1 MSNDAQKVP
10 FTRSLND
17 FAEAKVAAAIFLT
30 GKSLPAKVASVDGQ
44 IVTVS
49 FEVNTAYTLP
59 NDFQVPVATSF
70 YRREPIQVGDLG
82 VVRPSDVPLG
92 GITGLGSGIPRFP
105 STTGSLEALV
115 WEPVANSN
123 WAPSPDPD
131 AYLIQGPNGFVCR
144 DVDGTFSIQGDKN
157 AGTLKMTLGD
167 ASITLSSSGVD
178 VEGVLTING
187 KPYMAHD
194 HQVISVGA
202 PTGPVL
208 P

>member
-17 FAEAKVAAAIFLT
+17 FAEAKVKAAIFLT
-30 GKSLPAKVASVDGQ
+30 GKSLPAKVASVSGQ
-44 IVTVS
+44 VVTVT

-59 NDFQVPVATSF
+59 NDLQIPVATSF

-92 GITGLGSGIPRFP
+92 GITGLGSGTARFP

-123 WAPSPDPD
+123 WAASPDPD
-131 AYLIQGPNGFVCR
+131 AYMIQGPNGFICR

-157 AGTLKMTLGD
+157 AGTLKMTYGG
-167 ASITLSSSGVD
+167 ASITISSSGVD
-178 VEGVLTING
+178 IEGTLVING
-187 KPYMAHD
+187 NPYHAHT
-194 HQVISVGA
+194 HQVISVGS
-202 PTGPVL
+202 PTGPVQ